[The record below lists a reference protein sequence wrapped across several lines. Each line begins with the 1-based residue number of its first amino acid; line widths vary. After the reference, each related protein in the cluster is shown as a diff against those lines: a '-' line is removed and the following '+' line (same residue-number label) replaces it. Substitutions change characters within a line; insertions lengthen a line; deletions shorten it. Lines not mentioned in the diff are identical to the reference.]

1 MKSKVA
7 STVLSGLL
15 YTQGLLGFAG
25 VTTIVL
31 TDRMQPEPVV
41 VGGAAN
47 VIPASRRWTTPVS
60 QACAEVG
67 GSNR

>member
-1 MKSKVA
+1 MRSKVA

-31 TDRMQPEPVV
+31 KDRMQPEPVFV
-41 VGGAAN
+41 VGAAS
-47 VIPASRRWTTPVS
+47 VIPASR
-60 QACAEVG
+60 
-67 GSNR
+67 